1 MRIYII
7 SILILLQGIKPLQ
20 SQILSPS
27 TTGSTGRSVIVGNI
41 YLEDHIGSTWSST
54 ISTPT
59 FMYTQGFLQ
68 PDQGTT
74 SVVPPINDI
83 LPIGGNYTLDAL
95 GSTVE
100 NAEENALVEFSL
112 GELVSMTLSTP
123 QNILTQGILQPF
135 GKHWTGLIN
144 TSWTNTGNWS
154 PPCIPTDKDDVTIP
168 PNCPNYPIIVT
179 GVTGNCNHLLLMT
192 GSSLVVNSGGSLSSI
207 N

>member
-1 MRIYII
+1 MRIYF
-7 SILILLQGIKPLQ
+7 SLIMSLCIGMNFLQA
-20 SQILSPS
+20 QILSPS
-27 TTGSTGRSVIVGNI
+27 TTGSAGRSVIVGNI

-59 FMYTQGFLQ
+59 FMNTQGFLQ

-83 LPIGGNYTLDAL
+83 LLIGGNYTLDAL

-123 QNILTQGILQPF
+123 QNMLTQGILQPF

-154 PPCIPTDKDDVTIP
+154 PPFIPTDKDDVTIP
-168 PNCPNYPIIVT
+168 PNCPNYPIINN
-179 GVTGNCNHLLLMT
+179 GVNGFCNHLLLMY
-192 GSSLVVNSGGSLSSI
+192 GSSLTVNSGGSLSPFY
-207 N
+207 